1 MGQPKVAWD
10 FALAYHHQRRCAG
23 AHRQCK
29 VRLLEFG
36 EADLGHGFEHQLPL
50 LDFALLESA
59 QPFLHVIE
67 PRTKAG
73 LKGLIDQGRP
83 NDFSDQLVKVG
94 NTLERVSNGF
104 GVSIGERSEQPLA
117 KDSVALDLEF

>member
-1 MGQPKVAWD
+1 M
-10 FALAYHHQRRCAG
+10 
-23 AHRQCK
+23 
-29 VRLLEFG
+29 
-36 EADLGHGFEHQLPL
+36 
-50 LDFALLESA
+50 
-59 QPFLHVIE
+59 
-67 PRTKAG
+67 KAG

-117 KDSVALDLEF
+117 KDSVALDLENGGGARVDSLAQIQDALEEEGIVFVPADAAGGPGVRIAKRNS